1 MMILVII
8 MYQTQ
13 VKLTVYTPDSDSTS
27 AEDETDNDGKA
38 TLDVEIDDNAVT
50 GTFVLEYVHAEQL
63 TLFIVAAISL
73 IPLAKLIGD
82 STEHLASHYG
92 ATLGSLLNVTFG
104 NAAEIII
111 AIVAINAGLLELVKA
126 SITGAILGNILLIF
140 GISILVGGF
149 KFKEQ
154 FFNKENV
161 GMQASMLFLAVI
173 GLTIPTILVT
183 TVLNPE
189 DELNQIKIQFLSDV
203 LAFLLLAVYVA
214 GLIFMFFTHKHL
226 FTSRLTNQVGDRITI
241 KEKNNYIEENPQ
253 LEIHKEWSK
262 KKSFF
267 LLGLSMAG
275 VVVISEILVGSI
287 EVVTAEFGF
296 GELFV
301 GAIIIGIVGNAA
313 EYSSAILLA
322 RKGKM
327 DLSIGIAA
335 GSGTQIALFVVPIL
349 VIAGVLLSR
358 PFTLVFTGF
367 EITSVLLAAIIM
379 NLIAH
384 DGKSNWF
391 EGVMLISVYI
401 IIAVGFFFIP

>member
-1 MMILVII
+1 MRISFKLSKSSVIYFLLI
-8 MYQTQ
+8 
-13 VKLTVYTPDSDSTS
+13 
-27 AEDETDNDGKA
+27 
-38 TLDVEIDDNAVT
+38 
-50 GTFVLEYVHAEQL
+50 FVPITIILEYIHAEQL
-63 TLFIVAAISL
+63 ILFVVAAISL

-140 GISILVGGF
+140 GLSIMTSGF

-161 GMQASMLFLAVI
+161 GMQASMLFLAII
-173 GLTIPTILVT
+173 GLTIPTILAT

-189 DELNQIKIQFLSDV
+189 VELNQTKIQFLSDA
-203 LAFLLLAVYVA
+203 LAFLLLAVYIA
-214 GLIFMFFTHKHL
+214 GLIFTFFTHKHL
-226 FTSRLTNQVGDRITI
+226 FTTKLVDQDVNRIVI
-241 KEKNNYIEENPQ
+241 KGKNNNIEENPQQ

-262 KKSFF
+262 KKSFI

-275 VVVISEILVGSI
+275 VIVISEILVGSI

-313 EYSSAILLA
+313 EHSSAILLA

-349 VIAGVLLSR
+349 VIAGILLNR

-367 EITSVLLAAIIM
+367 EIVSVLLAAIIM

-391 EGVMLISVYI
+391 EGVMLIAVYI
-401 IIAVGFFFIP
+401 IIAIGFFFIP

>member
-1 MMILVII
+1 M
-8 MYQTQ
+8 
-13 VKLTVYTPDSDSTS
+13 
-27 AEDETDNDGKA
+27 A
-38 TLDVEIDDNAVT
+38 T
-50 GTFVLEYVHAEQL
+50 VLEYIHAEQL
-63 TLFIVAAISL
+63 ILFVVAAIGL

-140 GISILVGGF
+140 GLSIMTSGF

-173 GLTIPTILVT
+173 GLTIPTILVS
-183 TVLNPE
+183 TVLNAE
-189 DELNQIKIQFLSDV
+189 DELNQIKIQFLSDA

-214 GLIFMFFTHKHL
+214 GLIFTFFTHKHL
-226 FTSRLTNQVGDRITI
+226 FTSRLVNQDGNGIAI
-241 KEKNNYIEENPQ
+241 KGKNLQQ
-253 LEIHKEWSK
+253 LKIHKEWSK
-262 KKSFF
+262 KKSFL

-275 VVVISEILVGSI
+275 VIVISEILVGSV

-313 EYSSAILLA
+313 EHSSAIFLA

-349 VIAGVLLSR
+349 VISGILLNR
-358 PFTLVFTGF
+358 PFNLVFTVF
-367 EITSVLLAAIIM
+367 EIASILLAAIIL

-391 EGVMLISVYI
+391 EGVMLMAVYL
-401 IIAVGFFFIP
+401 IIAIGFFFIP

>member
-1 MMILVII
+1 MKLSKSSII
-8 MYQTQ
+8 YFLLIF
-13 VKLTVYTPDSDSTS
+13 VPL
-27 AEDETDNDGKA
+27 
-38 TLDVEIDDNAVT
+38 AVA
-50 GTFVLEYVHAEQL
+50 LEYIVHAQQL
-63 TLFIVAAISL
+63 VLFIVAAIGL

-82 STEHLASHYG
+82 STEHLAAHYG

-140 GISILVGGF
+140 GLSIMIGGF

-154 FFNKENV
+154 HFSRENISI
-161 GMQASMLFLAVI
+161 QASMLFLAVI
-173 GLTIPTILVT
+173 GLTIPTILAST
-183 TVLNPE
+183 LLNAE
-189 DELNQIKIQFLSDV
+189 EELDQIKIQFLSDA
-203 LAFLLLAVYVA
+203 LAFLLLAVYIA
-214 GLIFMFFTHKHL
+214 GLIFTFFTHKHL
-226 FTSRLTNQVGDRITI
+226 FTSRLVNQDKEDDRLAI
-241 KEKNNYIEENPQ
+241 KGKNNNNNKVEENTQ
-253 LEIHKEWSK
+253 HLEIHKGWSK
-262 KKSFF
+262 KKSFI

-275 VVVISEILVGSI
+275 VIVISEILVGSI

-313 EYSSAILLA
+313 EHSSAILLA

-349 VIAGVLLSR
+349 VIVGILLSR

-367 EITSVLLAAIIM
+367 EIISVLLAAIIM
-379 NLIAH
+379 NLIAR
-384 DGKSNWF
+384 DGK
-391 EGVMLISVYI
+391 
-401 IIAVGFFFIP
+401 